1 MDKAGEREAYWRRHV
16 GAWRES
22 GATQKAYCDEHGL
35 RSHSLSD
42 WHVRLAEGSGAREGG
57 GPLTLVPAVR
67 VPDAGA
73 SLPSLLLHG
82 PQGWRLEFATLPPVG
97 WLMALW
103 GERA

>member
-22 GATQKAYCDEHGL
+22 GATQKAYCEEHGL
-35 RSHSLSD
+35 RSHSLSY
-42 WHVRLAEGSGAREGG
+42 WHVRLAEGSGARKGG

-73 SLPSLLLHG
+73 SLPSLSLHG

-103 GERA
+103 GEHA

>member
-1 MDKAGEREAYWRRHV
+1 MDKTGEREAYWRRHV
-16 GAWRES
+16 GAWRAS
-22 GATQKAYCDEHGL
+22 GATQKAYCEEHGL
-35 RSHSLSD
+35 RSHSLSY
-42 WHVRLAEGSGAREGG
+42 WHVRLAEGSGARKGG

-103 GERA
+103 GEHA